1 MPYVSP
7 FFPMEAF
14 PKARKRGKME
24 GRRGQTTDGEGYT
37 MDVFKSI
44 WQYAITPSG
53 ITTLC
58 LVLGFLFIAM
68 EKRIGKY
75 LLFLGIISF
84 FAFSSSPLSMAL
96 LARLENRYPPLLDTK
111 GVGNVDTIVLL
122 TTAAWKDPQVPLTS
136 QVGETTVSRLL
147 EAIRLFHL
155 IPGARVLISGGPLD
169 SDERN
174 IPVSRIVGDLASV
187 MGIPGGRMILE
198 ENSTNTY
205 ENGVEIKKILGEK
218 PFLLVTSAAHL
229 PRALAVFHKLGLSP
243 IPAPADFRI
252 IRNKAHFDPSKEGLL
267 KQMLSALPSSS
278 NLAHSE
284 QALHEYVGF
293 VWYWLRG
300 WI

>member
-1 MPYVSP
+1 
-7 FFPMEAF
+7 
-14 PKARKRGKME
+14 ME
-24 GRRGQTTDGEGYT
+24 GRRGQATKGEAYT
-37 MDVFKSI
+37 MDLFKSI
-44 WQYAITPSG
+44 CQYAITPSG

-75 LLFLGIISF
+75 LLFLGIISY

-122 TTAAWKDPQVPLTS
+122 TTAAWKDPHVPLTS

-155 IPGARVLISGGPLD
+155 IPGAKVVILGGPLD
-169 SDERN
+169 SNGSLDPNGRN

-187 MGIPGGRMILE
+187 MGIPGERIILDE
-198 ENSTNTY
+198 HSTNTY
-205 ENGVEIKKILGEK
+205 ENGVEIKKILGER
-218 PFLLVTSAAHL
+218 PFLLVTSASHL
-229 PRALAVFHKLGLSP
+229 PRALAVFHKLELSP
-243 IPAPADFRI
+243 IPAPADFRM
-252 IRNKAHFDPSKEGLL
+252 IRNKPHFDPSKEGLL

-284 QALHEYVGF
+284 RAMHEYAGF